1 MNESRNTLFGWIW
14 GKYAK
19 NACAEH
25 EKKLAPQAEMDPP
38 YSFLP
43 AYPGTIK
50 PKFRPFENLPPIAE
64 HMNSSVVPEEVLDTY
79 GVTPA
84 LLQKPEADYVK
95 ADLAPIPPAID
106 REGYHGNRHVAWWWS
121 GLMTFLRCQ
130 ELYNK
135 YSGRQ
140 LKPSDTFFELG
151 CSTGRVL
158 RHAIFQGNNLK
169 VIGCD
174 INHRHVLWMQKFLPT
189 SAIVFQNSDYPSLPL
204 EDNSV
209 DLAVACSVFTH
220 IENLE
225 STWLMELNRVLKPG
239 GLLLA
244 TVVDDKY
251 WQMLASDSYAW
262 MANNLS
268 QLNCDYEFDRDS
280 FNKPMPSERV
290 TLYCGGSDKATYT
303 TTIFHSQKYIREKWS
318 RYFHVMDI
326 LEKDFDIQ
334 TLVVLKK

>member
-1 MNESRNTLFGWIW
+1 MDESRNTHSNGV
-14 GKYAK
+14 GVNMQK
-19 NACAEH
+19 NACIEN

-50 PKFRPFENLPPIAE
+50 PKFRPFENLPPIAGQV
-64 HMNSSVVPEEVLDTY
+64 NSSVIPEEVLDAN

-95 ADLAPIPPAID
+95 ADFAPIPPARD
-106 REGYHGNRHVAWWWS
+106 REGYHDDRHVAWWWS

-174 INHRHVLWMQKFLPT
+174 INLRNVLWMQKFLPQ

-204 EDNSV
+204 EDNSI

-225 STWLMELNRVLKPG
+225 SMWLMELNRVLKPG

-244 TVVDDKY
+244 TVMDDKY
-251 WQMLASDSYAW
+251 WEMLASDSYAW

-268 QLNCDYEFDRDS
+268 SRDCDYEFGRDA
-280 FNKPMPSERV
+280 FNNPMPSERV
-290 TLYCGGSDKATYT
+290 TLYCGGRDKITYN

-318 RYFHVMDI
+318 RYFRVVDI

-334 TLVVLKK
+334 TLVVLRK

>member
-1 MNESRNTLFGWIW
+1 MDKHNDIHS
-14 GKYAK
+14 
-19 NACAEH
+19 
-25 EKKLAPQAEMDPP
+25 KKLTPQTEMDPP
-38 YSFLP
+38 YSYLP

-50 PKFRPFENLPPIAE
+50 PSFRPFENMPRVAE
-64 HMNSSVVPEEVLDTY
+64 MENSDVIPEEVLDVK
-79 GVTPA
+79 GVTRA
-84 LLQKPEADYVK
+84 LLQKPEADYVN
-95 ADLAPIPPAID
+95 ADLSPIPLAKD
-106 REGYHGNRHVAWWWS
+106 REGYHDDRHIAWWWS

-135 YSGRQ
+135 YSGKR

-158 RHAIFQGNNLK
+158 RHAIFQGDNLK

-174 INHRHVLWMQKFLPT
+174 INLRNVLWMQNFLPKR
-189 SAIVFQNSDYPSLPL
+189 AIVFQNSDYPSLPL

-225 STWLMELNRVLKPG
+225 SMWLMELKRILKPD

-244 TVVDDKY
+244 TVIDDKY

-262 MANNLS
+262 MANRLS
-268 QLNCDYEFDRDS
+268 QLVCDYEFDRDS
-280 FNKPMPSERV
+280 FNKTMPAERV
-290 TLYCGGSDKATYT
+290 TLYAGGGVNRITYNA
-303 TTIFHSQKYIREKWS
+303 TIFHSQKYIRERWS
-318 RYFHVMDI
+318 RYFQVMDI

-334 TLVVLKK
+334 SVVVLKNDL